1 MALLS
6 KLDDLDE
13 IDELDELDELDDWV
27 DQTPALYNGLCVL
40 VLFYHMVYKNMQI
53 DAEY

>member
-6 KLDDLDE
+6 ELDDLDE
-13 IDELDELDELDDWV
+13 IDELDELDDWV

-40 VLFYHMVYKNMQI
+40 VLFNHMVYKNMQI